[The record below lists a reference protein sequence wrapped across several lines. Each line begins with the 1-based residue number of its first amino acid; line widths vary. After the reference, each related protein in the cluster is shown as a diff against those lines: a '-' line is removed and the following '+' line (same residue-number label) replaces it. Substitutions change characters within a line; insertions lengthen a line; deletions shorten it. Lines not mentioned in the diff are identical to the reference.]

1 MSGTPGLEPTFY
13 SPSEVATLLPWPQLI
28 DAIERTVTEAGA
40 TAPERTVH
48 QVPVPGGPDAS
59 LLLKPGWVAGDVI
72 AVKAVT
78 FFPDNG
84 SLDLPTVN
92 AGVLLFDGRN
102 GTLLGACDGNEL
114 TTRRTAAASAVAAK
128 RLARPDAARLLVVGT
143 GALAPMTAQAH
154 AAVRDFDTIEVW
166 GRNGDKASA
175 VVATLAAAGIS
186 AVAAPDLDAA
196 VAAADVI
203 SCVTGATEPLVKGSL
218 LSEGTHLDLIG
229 AFTPTM
235 RESDDD
241 VIRRANVWVDT
252 RSDGVLAG
260 DLAIPLAAGLL
271 TMDDIRGDLHDLI
284 SGASPGRTS
293 ADEITMF
300 KSAGMALED
309 VAAARLVFGR

>member
-1 MSGTPGLEPTFY
+1 
-13 SPSEVATLLPWPQLI
+13 
-28 DAIERTVTEAGA
+28 
-40 TAPERTVH
+40 
-48 QVPVPGGPDAS
+48 
-59 LLLKPGWVAGDVI
+59 
-72 AVKAVT
+72 
-78 FFPDNG
+78 
-84 SLDLPTVN
+84 
-92 AGVLLFDGRN
+92 
-102 GTLLGACDGNEL
+102 
-114 TTRRTAAASAVAAK
+114 
-128 RLARPDAARLLVVGT
+128 
-143 GALAPMTAQAH
+143 MTAQAH

-218 LSEGTHLDLIG
+218 LAEGTHLDLIG

-252 RSDGVLAG
+252 RSDGGLAG